1 MIKKLLF
8 NIVKIESYNSLWLF
22 LLFLPVLGTA
32 QALSGTYLIGASEPA
47 PFNTITNAI
56 ARINTSG
63 VTGPVTFLLDDATYA
78 ASETFPIVINAFT
91 GASAVNTLTIKPNAG
106 KTVLVQG
113 NNNPS
118 YNPLAS
124 VFDLNGA
131 DYVIF
136 DGNNGSV
143 NRALTVYN
151 NSTVHTSAKT
161 VFWLRNTATFNQFK
175 NLNIQ
180 QNFSAT
186 GDLSF
191 GIFAGGATIS
201 LSSNANNANT
211 TVDNVNFVDVK
222 HLLYVNGTDA
232 AGNANWTVNNNTNS
246 STNSANKPFAGLL
259 LINTSNFTVSN
270 NLLSNFSEAN
280 SDYGNFPFAGAI
292 AVISNNGTVSNNQ
305 INDVISTIDKRA
317 FGIYLSGNDITV
329 ANNVVSNVASAGG
342 GGTDTQNGFGII
354 LASGNNAKIY
364 YNSVRLG
371 VNQTSGS
378 GISAPI
384 YVDSN
389 CNSLDIRNNI
399 FVNAQTKPYITKI
412 MEESNLIK
420 PNSYKLEDID
430 KADFFEQTSYE
441 VTIPYSII
449 FYLTKIDNQW
459 YITLVDNVTTDCTR

>member
-8 NIVKIESYNSLWLF
+8 NILKIESYNSLWLL

-32 QALSGTYLIGASEPA
+32 QALSGTYHIGASQPA

-63 VTGPVTFLLDDATYA
+63 VTGPVTFLLDDATYD
-78 ASETFPIVINAFT
+78 ASETFPIVITAFT

-106 KTVLVQG
+106 KTVVVRSNSG
-113 NNNPS
+113 SPTS
-118 YNPLAS
+118 I
-124 VFDLNGA
+124 FDLDGA

-180 QNFSAT
+180 QNFSAKS
-186 GDLSF
+186 DLSL
-191 GIFAGGATIS
+191 GLFAGGASIS
-201 LSSNANNANT
+201 TSSNANNPNT

-259 LINTSNFTVSN
+259 LINTSNFTVS
-270 NLLSNFSEAN
+270 
-280 SDYGNFPFAGAI
+280 
-292 AVISNNGTVSNNQ
+292 
-305 INDVISTIDKRA
+305 K
-317 FGIYLSGNDITV
+317 
-329 ANNVVSNVASAGG
+329 
-342 GGTDTQNGFGII
+342 
-354 LASGNNAKIY
+354 
-364 YNSVRLG
+364 
-371 VNQTSGS
+371 
-378 GISAPI
+378 
-384 YVDSN
+384 
-389 CNSLDIRNNI
+389 
-399 FVNAQTKPYITKI
+399 
-412 MEESNLIK
+412 
-420 PNSYKLEDID
+420 
-430 KADFFEQTSYE
+430 
-441 VTIPYSII
+441 
-449 FYLTKIDNQW
+449 
-459 YITLVDNVTTDCTR
+459 